1 MGRRGFPCPRWSAGQ
16 RRALER
22 SHMAGKVEAVSAQK
36 VRRTT
41 GAVKAKL
48 ARIGMPKVAVDAR
61 QGELSLDGCCPAGT
75 VGESQPREDDH
86 AATRHRHRHRQ
97 RSARRASGPPS
108 RSADGLRRG
117 AAHYPGAGLLLHG
130 AVVSFPCH
138 GRVVAV
144 RRSVLGK
151 PATAEALKAS
161 LIPTR
166 LGLWSQPK
174 QR

>member
-22 SHMAGKVEAVSAQK
+22 SHMAGKVETVSAQK

-48 ARIGMPKVAVDAR
+48 ARIGMPKVAADAR
-61 QGELSLDGCCPAGT
+61 QGELRLDGGCPAGAA
-75 VGESQPREDDH
+75 GESQPREDDH
-86 AATRHRHRHRQ
+86 VATRHRQ
-97 RSARRASGPPS
+97 RSARRASGSPS
-108 RSADGLRRG
+108 RSTDGLRRR

-130 AVVSFPCH
+130 AVVSFPRH
-138 GRVVAV
+138 GRVVAA